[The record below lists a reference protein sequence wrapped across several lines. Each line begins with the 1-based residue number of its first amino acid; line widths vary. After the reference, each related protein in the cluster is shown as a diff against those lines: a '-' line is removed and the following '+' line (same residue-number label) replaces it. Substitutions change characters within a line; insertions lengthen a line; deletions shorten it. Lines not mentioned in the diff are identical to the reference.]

1 MAFLLP
7 NPTIPR
13 AERVAV
19 ELAIAIIGSFAL
31 AASAKIAVPFY
42 PVPMTMQTFVVLG
55 LGLLLGPWRGAAC
68 VASYLLEGALGF
80 PVFTGTPGRGVGLA
94 YMVGPTGGYLA
105 GFMLAVI
112 VVGIFAKVGWDRR
125 RSSLAVALSAGVAAL
140 YAPGLLWLGATIG
153 WDQPL
158 LDLGLYPFVPGE
170 IVKMLLL
177 LLSLPFA
184 HASMKR
190 GR

>member
-1 MAFLLP
+1 MTFPLS
-7 NPTIPR
+7 NPSIPR

-19 ELAIAIIGSFAL
+19 ELAIAIIASVAL

-68 VASYLLEGALGF
+68 VAVYLVEGALGF
-80 PVFTGTPGRGVGLA
+80 PVFTGTPARGVGLA
-94 YMVGPTGGYLA
+94 YMVGPTGGYLV

-112 VVGIFAKVGWDRR
+112 VVGIFAKIGWDRR
-125 RSSLAVALSAGVAAL
+125 RSSIAVALCAGVAAL

-158 LDLGLYPFVPGE
+158 LELGLYPFVPGE
-170 IVKMLLL
+170 IAKMLLL
-177 LLSLPFA
+177 LLGLPFV
-184 HASMKR
+184 HAAMKR